1 MPLSTPHLLKSI
13 RSAFSGI
20 KDPRRCRQKITLT
33 DALMSGLAVFSLK
46 CPSLLQFDEKRREAT
61 IRHNLGTL
69 YGISE
74 VPCDTQMRSI
84 LDRVNPADM
93 EPAFVALHRAAADAG
108 LFKRYEYFDGRVLVA
123 LDGTGHFSS
132 NAIECPHCCAKR
144 HRNGAVEYYHQLLG
158 AVVVHPDYPAV
169 VPLAPEPITKGDGR
183 TKNDCERNA
192 AKRLLA
198 RIKENYKHL
207 KPIITEDG
215 LSSNGPHVKLLNSMG
230 FSYILGAKPGDHEA
244 LFKRV
249 DDKVRRGEAEEFE
262 AIDKANVT
270 HGYRYVNQLPLND
283 SHPGLLVNFLE
294 YWEVD
299 GAKVQNFSWVT
310 DIKLTA
316 GTVEKV
322 MRGGRARW
330 NIENETYNTLKN
342 QGYYLEHSYGHGRQY
357 LSSVFGC
364 LTFLAFLM
372 DQLQAWG
379 CCLFQQARQARR
391 TLKSLW
397 DQMRSLFTTYLIAS
411 WEVLWLAIACGHL
424 PANLEVNNTS

>member
-1 MPLSTPHLLKSI
+1 MPLSAPNLLKSI
-13 RSAFSGI
+13 RLAFNNINDHRS
-20 KDPRRCRQKITLT
+20 CRQKITLT

-46 CPSLLQFDEKRREAT
+46 CPSLLQFDEKQKETT

-84 LDRVNPADM
+84 LDPVNPVDI
-93 EPAFVALHRAAADAG
+93 EPAFIALHQAAAKVG
-108 LFKRYEYFDGRVLVA
+108 LFKQYEYFDGRVLISI
-123 LDGTGHFSS
+123 DGTGHFSS
-132 NAIECPHCCAKR
+132 NAIECPHCCAKK
-144 HRNGAVEYYHQLLG
+144 HRNGNVEYYHQLLG

-169 VPLAPEPITKGDGR
+169 IPLAPEPITKGDGQ

-192 AKRLLA
+192 AKRLLK
-198 RIKENYKHL
+198 RIKGKYKHL
-207 KPIITEDG
+207 KPIIAEDG
-215 LSSNGPHVKLLNSMG
+215 LSSNGPHIKLLISME

-244 LFKRV
+244 LFALV
-249 DDKVRRGEAEEFE
+249 NDKMRRGEVEEFE
-262 AIDKANVT
+262 VIDKANVI
-270 HGYRYVNQLPLND
+270 HGYRFANQIPLND
-283 SHPGLLVNFLE
+283 SHPDLLVNFLE

-316 GTVEKV
+316 NTVEEV

-330 NIENETYNTLKN
+330 NIENETFNTLKN
-342 QGYYLEHSYGHGRQY
+342 QGYHLEHNYGHGQQY

-364 LTFLAFLM
+364 LTFPAFLI

-379 CCLFQQARQARR
+379 CCLFRQARQARR

-411 WEVLWLAIACGHL
+411 WEVLWLAITYGHL
-424 PANLEVNNTS
+424 AANLEVNNTS